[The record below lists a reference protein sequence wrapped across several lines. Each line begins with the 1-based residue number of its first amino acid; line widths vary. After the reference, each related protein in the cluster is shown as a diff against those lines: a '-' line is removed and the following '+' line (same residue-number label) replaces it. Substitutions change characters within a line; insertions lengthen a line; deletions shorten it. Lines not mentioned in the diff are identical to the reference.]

1 MHLTSLFAVC
11 NLSFFFILCIF
22 CFVLHYQNVDK
33 PFVYSDKRFEIVST
47 AAVVPSAGQSEK
59 YGKMMIN
66 DAYICIVHHSI
77 I

>member
-1 MHLTSLFAVC
+1 M
-11 NLSFFFILCIF
+11 
-22 CFVLHYQNVDK
+22 DK